1 MEFLAGSPADAH
13 AGAGVGAQ
21 GSAVPPAGCGCRGAV
36 RVGETALA
44 DDELD
49 ERLVEL
55 GRARS
60 RLEGL
65 FARAVAE
72 KQRRA
77 GAKAAAAALRQHLR
91 LSALQAGSDV
101 DLAARLGERF
111 PATLDALCSG
121 EITAAHARVIA
132 RVGSERDHE
141 DEPAL
146 LEMAGGRAR
155 GPVRSHGAPL

>member
-1 MEFLAGSPADAH
+1 MEFLASSPDEAH
-13 AGAGVGAQ
+13 VGAGVGAQ

-36 RVGETALA
+36 CVGEVDEAALA
-44 DDELD
+44 DGELD

-60 RLEGL
+60 RLDGL
-65 FARAVAE
+65 FARAAAE
-72 KQRRA
+72 KERRA
-77 GAKAAAAALRQHLR
+77 GAKAAAAALREHLR
-91 LSALQAGSDV
+91 FSARQAGSDV
-101 DLAARLGERF
+101 DLAACLAERF

-132 RVGSERDHE
+132 RVGSDRDHE

-146 LEMAGGRAR
+146 LEMAR
-155 GPVRSHGAPL
+155 GVPC